1 MHLSRVG
8 EILAIAGFLLVPGA
22 VRAQVA
28 RVDGTVVDAG
38 LRPIRGATL
47 RLTGADSAITT
58 DADGKFL
65 FEGIFPNGMILTV
78 SAPGYSFRSIPL
90 SPGNTTLTITMEGG
104 ITQLD
109 PMIVRPKRF
118 RIKGQVVDAKSG
130 DALLFAR
137 VSLFPENRVV
147 DASNVGDFKF
157 DTVSAGPV
165 TIVAEAMEYLPVQI
179 AFNASADTSIKIR
192 MSTDSVA
199 LRMIA
204 QQVVRLRKRSQAVP
218 HTVNYADRRMIQLE
232 ARASISE
239 MVDKLLVRPVN
250 AARWMRDQSA
260 DDGCVFFDDQKIA
273 PAQLLGIYPEI
284 VERVEVY
291 ARGAMIRVYSKRYV
305 MSLMGQDQLRKVIYL
320 PIGLRPVC
328 E

>member
-1 MHLSRVG
+1 MIPGLRR
-8 EILAIAGFLLVPGA
+8 IALATFLLAPALAGA
-22 VRAQVA
+22 QLVRVN
-28 RVDGTVVDAG
+28 GTVVDAR

-47 RLTGADSAITT
+47 RLTGADSAVTT
-58 DADGKFL
+58 GVDGAFL

-118 RIKGQVVDAKSG
+118 RIKGQVVDARTG

-165 TIVAEAMEYLPVQI
+165 TIVAEAMEHLPVQLQ
-179 AFNASADTSIKIR
+179 FNASTDTSLKIR
-192 MSTDSVA
+192 MPTDSVA

-218 HTVNYADRRMIQLE
+218 HAVKYADRRMIQLE
-232 ARASISE
+232 ARGNISE

-250 AARWMRDQSA
+250 PARWMRDQSA
-260 DDGCVFFDDQKIA
+260 DDGCVFYDDKKIA
-273 PAQLLGIYPEI
+273 PAQLLGIYPELI
-284 VERVEVY
+284 ERVEIY
-291 ARGAMIRVYSKRYV
+291 ARGGMIRVYSKRYV
-305 MSLMGQDQLRKVIYL
+305 MSLMGQEQLRKVLYL